1 MVPPLH
7 DGAAMTNTASL
18 CSLSLALT
26 LLGTGLAVAQP
37 SDAPAA
43 PPSARPEPHVAITIS
58 PLHMIIPMAEVTAE
72 VRLAPKLGV
81 AVIGGVG
88 MIRDDVTDERIEL
101 FEGGAS
107 ARYYVT
113 GSFRTGLQVGAEAL
127 YVHATTEDMSVDI
140 KARGLGLS
148 PFVGYKWTHRSGFT
162 LEGQLGASVM
172 FLRAKSPTAM
182 AEDKRVA
189 PMLNLNAGWS
199 L

>member
-1 MVPPLH
+1 MVSTLH
-7 DGAAMTNTASL
+7 HAAAMNTSSL
-18 CSLSLALT
+18 TPLVSILLSAAA
-26 LLGTGLAVAQP
+26 GLAHAQP
-37 SDAPAA
+37 SDTVPTAPASR
-43 PPSARPEPHVAITIS
+43 PDPSVAITIS
-58 PLHMIIPMAEVTAE
+58 PLHLIIPMAEVTAE
-72 VRLAPKLGV
+72 VRLAPKFGL
-81 AVIGGVG
+81 ALIGGVG
-88 MIRDDVTDERIEL
+88 MIRDELTNDRIQL

-127 YVHATTEDMSVDI
+127 YVHASTEDMSVDI

-162 LEGQLGASVM
+162 LEGQIGASAM
-172 FLRAKSPTAM
+172 FLRAKSPTAT